1 MTFDPNDPTP
11 PADLNS
17 PDQYAVTPQI
27 AAATGVPYVD
37 RPGALGRLIWAPVPG
52 SRNAVT
58 GEPIYGPKRV
68 GTPVFTG
75 GKSADGSAT
84 RAR

>member
-17 PDQYAVTPQI
+17 PDQYAVTTQI
-27 AAATGVPYVD
+27 DAATGFPYVES
-37 RPGALGRLIWAPVPG
+37 PGDLGHLIWAPVPG
-52 SRNAVT
+52 YRNAVT

-68 GTPVFTG
+68 GNPVFTG
-75 GKSADGSAT
+75 GKSADGSPT
-84 RAR
+84 RAQ